1 MRPWCTFLK
10 WEPSGDG
17 EGGNELLVHLLGGRI
32 LLYISWQLFTSMRQT
47 LCIDLSRWKAPTEL
61 RSRRSC
67 ICICIM
73 RRRAALQLS
82 IWLKVEL
89 AGDGQG
95 WLSNIYPCNGNSYYH
110 HIHIMLQ
117 FDTCCIICIC
127 SVLPLSRWTPTLGQR
142 SWSGILGLAQVLG
155 CTALHQQLWVLQ
167 LSKGLPCI
175 KNLFWGRLVYWSGW
189 FKSWRYIVE
198 GVICIIPNKPV
209 FQDWSLDNDLDVSL
223 KYSAG
228 GMKHAGLLRAVRKAG
243 VVRPQC
249 DTIRI
254 LFGW

>member
-1 MRPWCTFLK
+1 MNCLYISWVEESF
-10 WEPSGDG
+10 
-17 EGGNELLVHLLGGRI
+17 
-32 LLYISWQLFTSMRQT
+32 YISWQLFASMRQT
-47 LCIDLSRWKAPTEL
+47 LCIDLSRWKAPTVL
-61 RSRRSC
+61 WSRRSG
-67 ICICIM
+67 IFICIM

-95 WLSNIYPCNGNSYYH
+95 WLSDIYPCNGNSYYH
-110 HIHIMLQ
+110 HVHIMLQ

-249 DTIRI
+249 DTIRV

>member
-1 MRPWCTFLK
+1 MNCLYISWVEESF
-10 WEPSGDG
+10 
-17 EGGNELLVHLLGGRI
+17 
-32 LLYISWQLFTSMRQT
+32 YISWQLFASMRQT
-47 LCIDLSRWKAPTEL
+47 LCIDLSRWKAPTVL
-61 RSRRSC
+61 WSRRSG
-67 ICICIM
+67 IFICIM

-110 HIHIMLQ
+110 HVHIMLQ
-117 FDTCCIICIC
+117 FDTCYIICIC

-209 FQDWSLDNDLDVSL
+209 FQVEIYWSVPPRFRNDEDHKDYKDLITGLADILSQAWHRPWTRKVNFIRSSGKRSMVEDKLSL
-223 KYSAG
+223 IK
-228 GMKHAGLLRAVRKAG
+228 
-243 VVRPQC
+243 
-249 DTIRI
+249 
-254 LFGW
+254 